1 MKSNST
7 PSTPHGGGS
16 NLHTESRLSEGS
28 PLMEQLSEPRED
40 REALEDSSH
49 EMEIPEVRKRYFHN
63 QLQFL
68 LSF

>member
-1 MKSNST
+1 
-7 PSTPHGGGS
+7 
-16 NLHTESRLSEGS
+16 
-28 PLMEQLSEPRED
+28 MEQLSEPRED

-68 LSF
+68 LSFWQDFFALVHRLAIKWVMSWIS